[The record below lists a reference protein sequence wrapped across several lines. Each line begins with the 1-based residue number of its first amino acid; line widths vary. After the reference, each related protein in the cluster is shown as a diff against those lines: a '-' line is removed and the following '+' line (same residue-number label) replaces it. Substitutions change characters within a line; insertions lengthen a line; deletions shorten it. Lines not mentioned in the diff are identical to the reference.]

1 MNRLVMQPPSV
12 FPPDFDYR
20 PSGERANQKLDS
32 IRAEALATAADPRSE
47 ADRLA
52 AALAKATAEHGQA
65 TAELDRL
72 EADLERAIID
82 GADVAAA
89 EKRLADA
96 PAKIAKLA
104 RRVDVLKDA
113 ADRAA
118 KDADEA
124 ETVAYHR
131 ACWAHLPAAK
141 EAVEAA
147 GADLQAFDE
156 RMAAERLTFLR
167 ALADTTTLANRLKH
181 ICVPTRSIFNGVERA
196 NYARGIE
203 PPAGVTP

>member
-1 MNRLVMQPPSV
+1 
-12 FPPDFDYR
+12 
-20 PSGERANQKLDS
+20 

-89 EKRLADA
+89 EKKLTDA

-124 ETVAYHR
+124 ETVAFHR
-131 ACWAHLPAAK
+131 ACWARLPAAK

-147 GADLQAFDE
+147 GEALREFDAKAEADRQA
-156 RMAAERLTFLR
+156 FLR

-181 ICVPTRSIFNGVERA
+181 ICVPYRTVTNGVEQDT
-196 NYARGIE
+196 YARGID
-203 PPAGVTP
+203 AGVEVTP